1 MTCINAFLYS
11 LFRMSLK
18 PTPSNLAG
26 TLSVVTT
33 ITMAT
38 ALLRLPT
45 PNSPTDDEW
54 EWIDQTLAGY
64 SKPDY
69 GVGWIFV
76 AGHYPGMNNV
86 QCHGH
91 EWKGLRPCYASII
104 IICTVL
110 IASMYSN
117 YE

>member
-1 MTCINAFLYS
+1 MPFYT

-45 PNSPTDDEW
+45 PNSPTDGTFPTTTT
-54 EWIDQTLAGY
+54 Q
-64 SKPDY
+64 
-69 GVGWIFV
+69 
-76 AGHYPGMNNV
+76 
-86 QCHGH
+86 
-91 EWKGLRPCYASII
+91 RYACVHAWII
-104 IICTVL
+104 IL
-110 IASMYSN
+110 
-117 YE
+117 